1 MVQMIKVKLN
11 PDEVTVCQI
20 IGRMRSLIARSAG
33 VKDAKMGDQD
43 GSEADVMGLMAEYA
57 FSKHFNTFPDLGLTP
72 RSGSEDG
79 TYKGYRYDIKSTKY
93 KNGKLLSTIK
103 VNNDVDMYVLATIEN
118 STVTFPGWAFKK
130 DLIKKENIK
139 NLGHGEGYCLEQG
152 QLRKF
157 KD

>member
-1 MVQMIKVKLN
+1 
-11 PDEVTVCQI
+11 
-20 IGRMRSLIARSAG
+20 
-33 VKDAKMGDQD
+33 MGDQD

-93 KNGKLLSTIK
+93 KNGKLLSTLK
-103 VNNDVDMYVLATIEN
+103 VNDDVDMYVLATVED

-139 NLGHGEGYCLEQG
+139 NLGHGAAKCLGCDDELIPIIISKIIKNYEYRYNRRSPARRSVNPNG
-152 QLRKF
+152 FGRMRPRSR
-157 KD
+157 